1 MKLRIA
7 RKICKAVADGS
18 ERYHPAQ
25 LHRALQRTERT
36 KSEKENAA
44 FFDDVINLLTG
55 KPSRICRHRKKDEH
69 VTVPQQT
76 VSAGMSPQP
85 FQIQAVSAGIC
96 PQAFQIQ
103 AMGAEMSPQA
113 FQIQAMGAGI
123 PPQSFQIE
131 VSPLGDTM
139 PPPCEDL
146 RYFRYFEAILCALVA
161 RAGGSIRLNASE
173 VDDWGRDARLCIN
186 PQPHLKQVSLL
197 LDLGRPW
204 TVLQYMEARAWYRSP
219 Q

>member
-7 RKICKAVADGS
+7 RKICKAVGSGS

-103 AMGAEMSPQA
+103 AMGAAMSPRA
-113 FQIQAMGAGI
+113 PAKLAGFRGLAGASPHFCGHW
-123 PPQSFQIE
+123 SF
-131 VSPLGDTM
+131 VLGHSRMTND
-139 PPPCEDL
+139 
-146 RYFRYFEAILCALVA
+146 
-161 RAGGSIRLNASE
+161 
-173 VDDWGRDARLCIN
+173 
-186 PQPHLKQVSLL
+186 Q
-197 LDLGRPW
+197 
-204 TVLQYMEARAWYRSP
+204 
-219 Q
+219 

>member
-1 MKLRIA
+1 MTTTDFTPTA
-7 RKICKAVADGS
+7 AQSSMTPSTAS
-18 ERYHPAQ
+18 EGTATTQ
-25 LHRALQRTERT
+25 RT

-69 VTVPQQT
+69 VTVPQQA

-85 FQIQAVSAGIC
+85 FQVQAVSG
-96 PQAFQIQ
+96 
-103 AMGAEMSPQA
+103 GMSPQA

-123 PPQSFQIE
+123 PRQSFQIE

-173 VDDWGRDARLCIN
+173 IDDWGRDARLCIN
-186 PQPHLKQVSLL
+186 PQPHFKQVSLL

-204 TVLQYMEARAWYRSP
+204 TILQHMEARAWYRSP
-219 Q
+219 RPSPACCSGPSDRWLT